1 MLKSYEPQGG
11 AGEADGEIPLPEDDA
26 LNPLAKKA
34 AAVTPLTGVPGVPPL
49 PGVQAAPIGAMGG
62 GHGDLGNP
70 RTSEMDAA
78 VPFAGGV
85 QSFGTMNA
93 MTPGAPPPSPV
104 PAAAPPPPVAAPS
117 PIETLSGAWT
127 PPVASTQSTPLIAS
141 AAGGTMTPQ
150 GTAQNPF
157 LGLETDQGGKS
168 GGYDTVPLAND
179 PSGRTFKQYDQDFV
193 KNANALKQVPPL
205 SPAEFQ
211 AMRATDDGANA
222 VKDKIAKGQPVTDKE
237 LAYVRQAR
245 AMELGQDTAAP
256 TFGTFGTKTGTA
268 TAADPAEQERLLAG
282 MAAGSIPSGP
292 SSGGAAPA
300 LPSAAPA
307 PLPAPSSPGAPPAAP
322 TPPGLPG
329 PAPAP
334 SSGAPLGTP
343 KPAYNVAPS
352 SAPTLTPTDP
362 NNPLTNQTIDYG
374 PLADRFKVAQ
384 SELDNWNKTSDP
396 QFQADLRAAMQ
407 KAAAGGALGSGML
420 QTGLGDIAL
429 SRETQRQGMGTS
441 FLNNALTGTIQDAKD
456 RTSLAE
462 RQQGFQAGQQGTAF
476 NQGVTEAQLEDQLTG
491 NQFQR
496 ELQKLIAGSS
506 GNPADTQLALSGIF
520 GNAGADASNALSGLI
535 KGKTANG
542 ASDASSGNYFAELLK
557 QLLGGGG
564 GDTTMTPAA
573 TTVYGGQ

>member
-1 MLKSYEPQGG
+1 
-11 AGEADGEIPLPEDDA
+11 
-26 LNPLAKKA
+26 
-34 AAVTPLTGVPGVPPL
+34 
-49 PGVQAAPIGAMGG
+49 
-62 GHGDLGNP
+62 
-70 RTSEMDAA
+70 
-78 VPFAGGV
+78 
-85 QSFGTMNA
+85 
-93 MTPGAPPPSPV
+93 
-104 PAAAPPPPVAAPS
+104 
-117 PIETLSGAWT
+117 
-127 PPVASTQSTPLIAS
+127 
-141 AAGGTMTPQ
+141 MTPQ
-150 GTAQNPF
+150 GTEQNPL
-157 LGLETDQGGKS
+157 LGYQTDVGKPGTAEGTF
-168 GGYDTVPLAND
+168 GGYGTVPLAND

-193 KNANALKQVPPL
+193 RNANALKQVPPL

-307 PLPAPSSPGAPPAAP
+307 PPSAPSSPGAPPAAP
-322 TPPGLPG
+322 TPPGSPG

-429 SRETQRQGMGTS
+429 NRETQRQGMGTS

-535 KGKTANG
+535 SGKTANG
-542 ASDASSGNYFAELLK
+542 ASSGGSNYFADLLK
-557 QLLGGGG
+557 KLLGGGSDTLVPAGAGPMEENPGDSYWG
-564 GDTTMTPAA
+564 G
-573 TTVYGGQ
+573 